1 MNGKVLGAMEIHQSS
16 RTRQANVR
24 HGKTGFAGYA
34 LTGLVAT
41 LSTHNGNIKWLQAAH
56 WKKRNNFPKTVQ
68 WTLRPPW
75 IPKCGPAVSLTLG
88 AILTC

>member
-34 LTGLVAT
+34 LTALQTGAYHTGPDLVAV
-41 LSTHNGNIKWLQAAH
+41 LQDLFMCCA
-56 WKKRNNFPKTVQ
+56 
-68 WTLRPPW
+68 LRPPW